1 MTSGGVCAEGSYCR
15 VVVVKGISAVAVETQ
30 GGGGGTEEGAEGK
43 KRKGEKRGRKGKIL
57 GKNGFRF

>member
-30 GGGGGTEEGAEGK
+30 GGGGGQRRGLRE
-43 KRKGEKRGRKGKIL
+43 RKERER
-57 GKNGFRF
+57 